1 MNRKLPDIT
10 ESVPELK
17 DRLRSESVGYKKQS
31 SPLYTFCKAGVQ
43 RIESKSL
50 TIGVNRKT
58 VGQWLD
64 AYQAGGIS
72 GAIPLGDPPC
82 FPIAGRT

>member
-10 ESVPELK
+10 ESAPELK
-17 DRLRSESVGYKKQS
+17 DRLRSESVGYKNKD

-50 TIGVNRKT
+50 T
-58 VGQWLD
+58 
-64 AYQAGGIS
+64 
-72 GAIPLGDPPC
+72 
-82 FPIAGRT
+82 